1 VRNELSRYPP
11 RPVVS
16 ESLITFVKIPLI
28 PCAQAPAKFF
38 EFFLINFA
46 KIGIINNLSN
56 PALAR
61 SNRLRYLLLGPAK
74 AA

>member
-1 VRNELSRYPP
+1 MPGYVIHVPP
-11 RPVVS
+11 LG
-16 ESLITFVKIPLI
+16 EQI
-28 PCAQAPAKFF
+28 
-38 EFFLINFA
+38 INFA

-61 SNRLRYLLLGPAK
+61 SNRLRYVLLGPAK